1 MRFAML
7 VQMLQNAILKS
18 DKITYIYI
26 YIYTNVSARVR
37 AVRPLILRRAAFAD
51 ICSAAKS
58 LPQACSV
65 PPGLEI
71 AAPGLLGAAWARNR
85 CCRPARRRLC
95 TRNRF
100 HQACSVPS
108 ERRNQ
113 CHQACSVPSERV
125 KSIASKQESGTARQ
139 SRFEDARHC
148 YTLLCIT

>member
-1 MRFAML
+1 M
-7 VQMLQNAILKS
+7 QY
-18 DKITYIYI
+18 TYTSISI
-26 YIYTNVSARVR
+26 RIFLLGSGGFGHESSGPPAG
-37 AVRPLILRRAAFAD
+37 LSD

-85 CCRPARRRLC
+85 CRRPARRRLC
-95 TRNRF
+95 ARNRCCRPARGRLCARNRCLGPARGRLCTRNRC

-113 CHQACSVPSERV
+113 CSRPARS
-125 KSIASKQESGTARQ
+125 AGTLEISAARPV
-139 SRFEDARHC
+139 RC
-148 YTLLCIT
+148 LLNV